1 VRPARHHGAVLR
13 HPDYTRTRI
22 EQLVARVGAL
32 VHADRVAPDRLSISP
47 RVDRIPL
54 AEAREL
60 PLGPARLGTPL
71 GPLWATYWLRI
82 DATVPAAFAGS
93 RVDLLLVTHSEATLW
108 QDGRAAQGLN
118 TGSQGERPDA
128 AVVERAVGG
137 ERLELWAEIACNG
150 KFGRLGRPY
159 ASLEPVVLDR
169 CELARFDEQAWTL
182 FIDLTTLAELERDRE
197 RGLDPSFAGLLLAEL
212 NRVCN
217 VLDPDDRTTWPEARA
232 IVADLYASRTATTV
246 HELSAVGHAHIDTA
260 WLWPLGETYRKC
272 VRTFSSQARYMD
284 RYPAFRFACSQAQ
297 QYAWIRD
304 REPELY
310 ARIRERIAR
319 GQWLPVGGTW
329 VEPDCNLPSGESLV
343 RQFLHGQRFFERELG
358 RRCTE
363 FWNPDVFGY
372 NAQLPQIMR
381 GAGVERFL
389 TQKLS
394 WNRFTQPMHHTF
406 AWEGLDG
413 SRVLTHFPPADTY
426 NAEATVAQLRF
437 NAQNYRDHDR
447 SRHSLMLFGYGD
459 GGGGPTPRMLETLA
473 RAADLEGLPRTTQR
487 APAEFFDLLAADC
500 TDVPTIV
507 GELYFEYHRGTYTS
521 QGRTKRG
528 NRACERLLHDA
539 ELLHAVAHRLGRGTY
554 PREALRRIW
563 EDVLLLQFHD
573 ILPGSSV
580 REVYAETDG
589 RYDALEAELDRLVA
603 DGLAALGGDGPGAV
617 PVNTL
622 GIARRAGAEL
632 VAACGAGAI
641 GPAPADAVAVE
652 ELADG
657 GVRLANA
664 ALVATLGADGTLRS
678 LVERASGREA
688 LAAPG
693 NVLELY
699 DDHPTAFDAWDVDP
713 FHLETMRQAGP
724 GERVPCED
732 GVAFR
737 FRVGAA
743 STVEQVVRLA
753 PGARRL
759 EFRCR
764 VDWRESHRML
774 KVAFPLAVH
783 ARTATYEMQ
792 FGVVE
797 RPTHFSTPADLARYE
812 VCGHRFADV
821 SEHGFGVS
829 LLSDCKYGWSCHGS
843 VLRLSLLR
851 APTSPDPEADRGE
864 HAFAYAVVPHRGG
877 WREAGIVHEAR
888 DFDVPVRTARTGG
901 VAGSFLAVDD
911 PGLVLD
917 AVKLAEDS
925 DALVV
930 RLYEAHGGRGTAR
943 IAVGL
948 PFAGARRCTL
958 LEDPGEELAVEDGAI
973 VVPYRPF
980 EIVSVLV
987 T

>member
-1 VRPARHHGAVLR
+1 VLR
-13 HPDYTRTRI
+13 HPDYTRARI
-22 EQLVARVGAL
+22 EQLVERVGAL
-32 VHADRVAPDRLSISP
+32 VHADRAAPDAIRISP

-54 AEAREL
+54 AEAKAVPFE
-60 PLGPARLGTPL
+60 PARLGTPL
-71 GPLWATYWLRI
+71 GPLFATYWLRV
-82 DATVPAAFAGS
+82 DATVPPAFAGS

-108 QDGRAAQGLN
+108 IGDRAVQGLN

-128 AVVERAVGG
+128 AVVERAAGG
-137 ERLELWAEIACNG
+137 ERLELWVEIACNG
-150 KFGRLGRPY
+150 TFGRLGRPY

-169 CELARFDEQAWTL
+169 CELARFDADAWTL
-182 FIDLTTLAELERDRE
+182 WLDLTTLAELERDRE

-217 VLDPDDRTTWPEARA
+217 VLDPDDRETWPAARA
-232 IVADLYASRTATTV
+232 IVADLYARRTATTV

-260 WLWPLGETYRKC
+260 WLWPLAETYRKC

-284 RYPAFRFACSQAQ
+284 RYPGFRFAASQAQ
-297 QYAWIRD
+297 QYAWVRARD
-304 REPELY
+304 PGLY
-310 ARIRERIAR
+310 ARIRERVAR

-381 GAGVERFL
+381 GAGIERFL

-394 WNRFTQPMHHTF
+394 WNRFTQPQHHTF
-406 AWEGLDG
+406 SWQGLDG
-413 SRVLTHFPPADTY
+413 SAVLTHFPPADTY

-459 GGGGPTPRMLETLA
+459 GGGGPTPRMIETLS

-487 APAEFFDLLAADC
+487 PPDEFFDLLAADC
-500 TDVPTIV
+500 TDLPTIV

-521 QGRTKRG
+521 QARTKRG

-539 ELLHAVAHRLGRGTY
+539 ELLHAVAHRLGRAAY
-554 PREALRRIW
+554 PRAALGRIW
-563 EDVLLLQFHD
+563 QDVLLLQFHD

-580 REVYAETDG
+580 REVYAETDA
-589 RYDALEAELDRLVA
+589 RYDALEHELAGVVA
-603 DGLAALGGDGPGAV
+603 AGLAAVGGDGPGTV

-622 GIARRAGAEL
+622 GVARRAGDG
-632 VAACGAGAI
+632 VVPACGAGTIRA
-641 GPAPADAVAVE
+641 APPDPVTVE

-678 LVERASGREA
+678 LVERECGREA

-693 NVLELY
+693 NLLELY
-699 DDHPTAFDAWDVDP
+699 DDRPTAFDAWDVDP
-713 FHLETMRQAGP
+713 FHLETGRPVGP
-724 GERVPCED
+724 GERVPCGD

-737 FRVGAA
+737 WSLGAA
-743 STVEQVVRLA
+743 SSLEQVVRLE

-764 VDWRESHRML
+764 ARWDESHRLL

-783 ARTATYEMQ
+783 AQTASYEIQ
-792 FGVVE
+792 FGAVE

-812 VCGHRFADV
+812 VCGHRFADL

-829 LLSDCKYGWSCHGS
+829 VLSDCKYGWSCHGS

-851 APTSPDPEADRGE
+851 APKSPDPEADMGE
-864 HAFAYAVVPHRGG
+864 HAFAYAVVPHRAG
-877 WREAGIVHEAR
+877 WREAGIVQEAR
-888 DFDVPVRTARTGG
+888 DFDVPPLAARAGG
-901 VAGSFLAVDD
+901 AAGSWLAVDG

-917 AVKLAEDS
+917 TVKLAEDS
-925 DALVV
+925 DDLVL
-930 RLYEAHGGRGTAR
+930 RLYEALGGRGTAR
-943 IAVGL
+943 VAVGL
-948 PFAGARRCTL
+948 PFSGARRCTL
-958 LEDPGEELAVEDGAI
+958 LEDPGEPLAVEDGAI
-973 VVPYRPF
+973 VVPYRPW
-980 EIVSVLV
+980 EIVSLLV